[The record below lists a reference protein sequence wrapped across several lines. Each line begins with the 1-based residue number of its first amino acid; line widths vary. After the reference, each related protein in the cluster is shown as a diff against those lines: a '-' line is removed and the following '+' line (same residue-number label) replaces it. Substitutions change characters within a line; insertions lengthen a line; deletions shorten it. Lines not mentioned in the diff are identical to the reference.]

1 MSGWDGTR
9 APERCDAL
17 IIVPPF
23 CELHYPSIGVHTIQ
37 ATARA
42 AGFEVRVFY
51 ANLHFAAA
59 IGTESYI
66 RLCRAFRGAF
76 VGERLFAFA
85 AYDRPLAEER
95 ASDICDS
102 RRLLGARTEFD
113 LYPDVSVETQR
124 LIRALPEFAPQ
135 TAKWIEEAAALVA
148 SFGANVVG
156 ATSTFEQTAPAVS
169 LLRTIKRLR
178 PDTLAIL
185 GGANCEGEM
194 ADGLLAIAP
203 FLDHVF
209 SGESEATFSAFLTA
223 CRDGR
228 PQPRVVHGS
237 PCRDLDTIPRLDY
250 DDYFAQRDA
259 LVGENDE
266 ALLDPTSL
274 PYETSR
280 GCWWG
285 EKQHCTFCGLNGEG
299 MAFRIRSVERTIA
312 DLRALTERYETQQI
326 EMTDNIMPHGFFP
339 TLLPRLAAELPGL
352 RIFYEQKANMTR
364 ERLETLRAAGVRS
377 IQPGI
382 EALSTDLLRLMRKG
396 VSGAQNVSLLRD
408 ARGIG
413 LTIVWNLLWGFP
425 NDLSRYYEETLALLP
440 LLTHLQPPGGFWPVM
455 IDRFSPYFETPEA
468 FGIRNVRPIGSY
480 FDILP
485 DGAPAQKIAYHFEG
499 DFECESYHS
508 PRLLQEI
515 ADVVVGWKS
524 AWAAGKATELR
535 LGEFNGSYVLI
546 DTRGLVGT
554 EDLSVLDEE
563 EAQLLLASRRFDE
576 SAEQRSMLERK
587 IAVCVDDR
595 FVPLAVIDPRTYAML
610 ESRCSRIAE
619 RSFLISASSSSRDSA
634 SRS

>member
-9 APERCDAL
+9 APVRCDAL
-17 IIVPPF
+17 LIVPPF

-37 ATARA
+37 AAARA

-59 IGTESYI
+59 VGTESYI

-76 VGERLFAFA
+76 VGERLFAPA
-85 AYDRPLAEER
+85 AYDLQIAEER
-95 ASDICDS
+95 AYDICDS

-113 LYPDVSVETQR
+113 LYPDVTAETRR
-124 LIRALPEFAPQ
+124 LILSLPRFEPQ
-135 TAKWIEEAAALVA
+135 VAKWVEAAAALVA
-148 SFGANVVG
+148 SFGADVVG

-169 LLRTIKRLR
+169 LLRAIKRLR
-178 PDTLAIL
+178 PDTLVIL

-194 ADGLLAIAP
+194 ADGLLAVAP

-209 SGESEATFSAFLTA
+209 SGESETTFPAFLA
-223 CRDGR
+223 ARRDGR
-228 PQPRVVHGS
+228 PQPHVVYGS
-237 PCRDLDTIPRLDY
+237 PCRNLDAIPLLDY
-250 DDYFAQRDA
+250 DDYFAQRAA
-259 LVGENDE
+259 LLGETDE
-266 ALLDPTSL
+266 AFLDPTSL

-299 MAFRIRSVERTIA
+299 MAFRVRSVERTIA
-312 DLRALTERYETQQI
+312 DLRALTERYGTQQI
-326 EMTDNIMPHGFFP
+326 EMTDNIMPHGFFS

-364 ERLETLRAAGVRS
+364 ERLETLRAAGIRS

-382 EALSTDLLRLMRKG
+382 EALSTELLRLMRKG

-408 ARGIG
+408 ARGVG
-413 LTIVWNLLWGFP
+413 VTLVWNLLWGFP
-425 NDLSRYYEETLALLP
+425 NDLRRYYEETLALLP

-480 FDILP
+480 FDVLP
-485 DGAPAQKIAYHFEG
+485 DGAPAEKIAYHFEG
-499 DFECESYHS
+499 DLDCESYRS
-508 PRLLQEI
+508 PLLLQEI
-515 ADVVVGWKS
+515 ADAVFRWKS
-524 AWAAGKATELR
+524 AWAVGRAAELR
-535 LGEFNGSYVLI
+535 LGEFDGSFILI
-546 DTRGLVGT
+546 DTRGLAGT

-563 EAQLLLASRRFDE
+563 EAQLLLASHRFDD

-587 IAVCVDDR
+587 IAARIDDR
-595 FVPLAVIDPRTYAML
+595 IVPLAVIDPRTYAIL
-610 ESRCSRIAE
+610 KE
-619 RSFLISASSSSRDSA
+619 RAATLVTT
-634 SRS
+634 